1 MSTTH
6 RITRSILQAYYGT
19 VTDLQSYISGL
30 LAFEEQSSVIELL
43 LRQNDPPPF
52 KDFLTQTFVAL
63 PEASLGV
70 DTPHLKAAE
79 PMVRM
84 SEVRVNPCIRLIRGA
99 QCSQGRL

>member
-19 VTDLQSYISGL
+19 VTNLQSYISGL
-30 LAFEEQSSVIELL
+30 LGFQEQSAVIELL
-43 LRQNDPPPF
+43 LRQSDPSPF
-52 KDFLTQTFVAL
+52 KHFLTQTFVAL

-70 DTPHLKAAE
+70 DKPHMKAAE

-84 SEVRVNPCIRLIRGA
+84 SEVRTNFSMRSIMEA
-99 QCSQGRL
+99 QHSQGRL

>member
-30 LAFEEQSSVIELL
+30 LGFQEQSAAIELL
-43 LRQNDPPPF
+43 LRQSDPSPF
-52 KDFLTQTFVAL
+52 KDFLTQTLVAL
-63 PEASLGV
+63 PEASLGA
-70 DTPHLKAAE
+70 DRPHLKSAE

-84 SEVRVNPCIRLIRGA
+84 SEVCINPRIR
-99 QCSQGRL
+99 STW